1 MIFDNLVI
9 RYIRLHV
16 MGLQFAIE
24 WQPGLSDKQRTIEL
38 DNHESFTLLSLKL
51 AFLLILFG

>member
-1 MIFDNLVI
+1 
-9 RYIRLHV
+9 

-24 WQPGLSDKQRTIEL
+24 WLERIQVPSHAWQPGLSDKQRTIEL